1 MFVLYLKKENPGI
14 LVWLYSEPA
23 QDLRLYQVELMLSL
37 KKLLLK
43 WRTLYKKGSLKET
56 NFKDIAS
63 SLLA

>member
-37 KKLLLK
+37 KLLLK
-43 WRTLYKKGSLKET
+43 WRTLYKKNSLSET
-56 NFKDIAS
+56 NFKDIPS